1 MVWKCPPLHLPNWNN
16 LWKWKTEMVKSPCTG
31 KCELDFFDICRKC
44 QRTKDE
50 ISRWYVMTD
59 DEKLE
64 VLERLFN
71 DTGNA

>member
-16 LWKWKTEMVKSPCTG
+16 LWKWKENMVKSPCIG
-31 KCELDFFDICRKC
+31 KCTYDITILKC
-44 QRTKDE
+44 SDCNRTKDE

-64 VLERLFN
+64 VLERIMK
-71 DTGNA
+71 DE